1 MEKQLSA
8 LDKEMSTLDKI
19 GKVLGDVRPGDVIA
33 TATLSPEARQVY
45 SYLLS
50 GLEQGNKEVQ
60 KSARA
65 AALVAA
71 RMTDRLVSFHREAG
85 EAGYT
90 AMDALPELLTNAG
103 QETQEKE
110 AAQRFAQAV
119 ESQKEAVRRQYEG
132 TEMWMKAPNGQPTN
146 LTEDQWLAVR
156 TPAFKAWF
164 GDWEAEAEKQK
175 YLNSAPIEVAEKQ
188 IVKSDGITARDAAMA
203 WADVHL
209 PVQVSTRFGIVEI
222 NRASVKDSLGHGFS
236 QKKLDAIT
244 SLPEGMKSAAFIK
257 AEKDFDGS
265 DIDNGYFC
273 YPIMYQ
279 GERQVVFC
287 RARRDVNSNKL
298 YVHEVW
304 MEDEI
309 KGIPLQTA
317 AKFLNSKPHG
327 GNALYKSILA
337 DFLNNSN
344 TASKV
349 VDENGEPL
357 VVYHGTTGGDFAV
370 FDRSYGSAEGDMGNG
385 FYFTDQFDD
394 VTENYEGGGPDF
406 ENKIARLAEKI
417 EAEEEI
423 DYEEAKERARKDLD
437 KGAALYETFLK
448 IAYPAYVDHTI
459 LFSDEAELDE
469 DINAD
474 DYENEDEYEEAM
486 NQAREDAW
494 SDIVDDIV
502 DKVNYEGYSVNEAD
516 LRGIYWDAII
526 NGGISIAEL
535 KKQLADLYITDDSSG
550 DIANNEV
557 LRITID
563 KLGYDGIVDSTVS
576 DKFSN
581 MNLDPETTHYIAF
594 EPTQIKSVDNNGNF
608 SADDPNIYHQANGGS
623 KNNLVARQE
632 KEGEKENRDNEIS
645 QEVFRTYLNDG
656 IMRSVEK
663 TVADEIGQYTNLD
676 AMADPLAKDKARD
689 ELPYIRKMLT
699 WFNQQQI
706 QDEPA
711 YKDRL
716 AVKIEY
722 ARRCF
727 DNDERIQ
734 SRIIGSFDGN
744 EGQGRVNSSRDEAV
758 SRDDKGAGG
767 ENNRRSARRV
777 SNQVSGEKRG
787 AREHFEKL
795 YNEIAPKHSE
805 NQGAFSHGLRLEQS
819 AWHGSPHIFDRFDLG
834 AIGTGE
840 GAQAHGWGLYFTKN
854 KKTAEGYRWRLT
866 DATVAVSYDG
876 KRYEWSPTNEAGE
889 ITCIDGEYEY
899 VMSQDK
905 ALTDAIGAFI
915 GADGDKYEALD
926 ILDTMIRQEIG
937 DEWSEEDLEDN
948 PKAAML
954 QEAYELLENEW
965 ERFNFESVGSLF
977 EVDIPD
983 EDVLLDEQKP
993 FKEQSPK
1000 VQKGL
1005 WKLIDHLTTE
1015 QLEN

>member
-1 MEKQLSA
+1 
-8 LDKEMSTLDKI
+8 MSTLDKI

-175 YLNSAPIEVAEKQ
+175 YFNSAPIEVAEKQ

-423 DYEEAKERARKDLD
+423 DYEEAKERARKELD

-459 LFSDEAELDE
+459 LFSDEAEFDE

-516 LRGIYWDAII
+516 LRGIYWDAIMS
-526 NGGISIAEL
+526 GGISIAEL

-563 KLGYDGIVDSTVS
+563 KLGYDGIIDSTVS

-623 KNNLVARQE
+623 KNNFAARQE
-632 KEGEKENRDNEIS
+632 KGGDRENRNNEIS

-676 AMADPLAKDKARD
+676 AMADPVAKDKARD
-689 ELPYIRKMLT
+689 ELPYIHKMLAD
-699 WFNQQQI
+699 FNLTVVQKNKK
-706 QDEPA
+706 

-716 AVKIEY
+716 AAKIEY

-734 SRIIGSFDGN
+734 SRIVRQMDGN
-744 EGQGRVNSSRDEAV
+744 EGQGDVYSTGREVV
-758 SRDDKGAGG
+758 PGRDDTSGVG
-767 ENNRRSARRV
+767 EASRRSARRV

-795 YNEIAPKHSE
+795 YNEIAQKHSE
-805 NQGAFSHGLRLEQS
+805 NQGAFSHGLYQSITQEIKGDYNQAEAIIRLFEGADTSTFMHEMSHHYLSELKKLSERFPQS
-819 AWHGSPHIFDRFDLG
+819 EAAKDYATIMEWATWQDGQVEAYAGTASAKEFRERDKAIREAEKNGKEAEVKRLKETWAQERFARAFEEYLHSGDAPTSTLKQIFRRFKRWLTQIYQDVTGAGVRATSKVEAVMARMVAFFGMETSPFF
-834 AIGTGE
+834 AVCFYGTG
-840 GAQAHGWGLYFTKN
+840 GIKA
-854 KKTAEGYRWRLT
+854 YRRNG
-866 DATVAVSYDG
+866 S
-876 KRYEWSPTNEAGE
+876 RR
-889 ITCIDGEYEY
+889 I
-899 VMSQDK
+899 
-905 ALTDAIGAFI
+905 
-915 GADGDKYEALD
+915 
-926 ILDTMIRQEIG
+926 
-937 DEWSEEDLEDN
+937 
-948 PKAAML
+948 
-954 QEAYELLENEW
+954 EL
-965 ERFNFESVGSLF
+965 
-977 EVDIPD
+977 
-983 EDVLLDEQKP
+983 
-993 FKEQSPK
+993 
-1000 VQKGL
+1000 
-1005 WKLIDHLTTE
+1005 
-1015 QLEN
+1015 